1 MKKIV
6 LLALVSLAMYSC
18 KNDKSSKDVAVT
30 SLPID
35 IEVKKEVKIKSVTR
49 KDYLAEYKFGEY
61 IQGKQLNRVVRRFN
75 EKSLPYEIEIE
86 VMDPDDMGVSSGD
99 SLSIDPLNGNVF
111 KYTPKKNGNKIEMY
125 GVNGDLAEILI
136 HKDNT
141 MYGYTA
147 SNDKEPFVV
156 RKYDEIGNY
165 DYQVINTGDDF
176 LYVTKHVIIDK
187 DENGF
192 ATKSNAMWFQYK
204 KRADINYNNIDF
216 SSLEVV
222 DKNYQV
228 VEFNFELY

>member
-18 KNDKSSKDVAVT
+18 KSDKSNQEVITVNS
-30 SLPID
+30 PIKV
-35 IEVKKEVKIKSVTR
+35 EVKKDFKIKSVTR

-61 IQGKQLNRVVRRFN
+61 IQGKQLNKVVRRFN
-75 EKSLPYEIEIE
+75 EESLPYEIEIE
-86 VMDPDDMGVSSGD
+86 VIDPDDMGVSSGD
-99 SLSIDPLNGNVF
+99 SLSIDPLNENIF

-125 GVNGDLAEILI
+125 GMNGDLAEILI
-136 HKDNT
+136 HKNN
-141 MYGYTA
+141 MMFGYTA
-147 SNDKEPFVV
+147 DNDKEPFVI
-156 RKYDEIGNY
+156 RKYDDIGNY
-165 DYQVINTGDDF
+165 VYQVINTGDDF

-187 DENGF
+187 DEKGF
-192 ATKSNAMWFQYK
+192 AKKSNALWFQYK
-204 KRADINYNNIDF
+204 KRADINYNDIDF